1 MRYSPDMAAL
11 GPGKAQGARAPA
23 LSKYALLS
31 VLAALCTIALKTLAW
46 WLTDSVGLLS
56 DAAESLVN
64 LAAAGVTMYALRVA
78 ARPPDS
84 RHHFGHTKAEYFS
97 AAVEGQLILIA
108 ALSILFQASIRWLD
122 PRPVSEVSWG
132 VVISIIAAAINGLV
146 AWRLLAVG
154 RQHGSAA
161 LVADAKHLLTD
172 LWTTFG
178 VVLGLIAVHLT
189 GILWLDPLIACLVA
203 LHILWVGWDLLQS
216 SSHNLRDRAWDQSSI
231 DALTDILQSFRSEDL
246 DIHALRTR
254 VSGQR
259 KYVDMHVL
267 VPGSWTVK
275 QGHDRIEEIEHA
287 IMQAFPMTDVM
298 CHLEPEDDPL
308 SHNDY
313 LCEVSISSEGRA
325 PKGHFS
331 MAQHLS

>member
-1 MRYSPDMAAL
+1 MANAA
-11 GPGKAQGARAPA
+11 PNKAIGASSQA
-23 LSKYALLS
+23 LSRYALLS

-64 LAAAGVTMYALRVA
+64 LAAAGVTVYALRVA
-78 ARPPDS
+78 ARPPDAK
-84 RHHFGHTKAEYFS
+84 HHFGHSKAEYFS

-108 ALSILFQASIRWLD
+108 ALSILFQASLRWLD
-122 PRPVSEVSWG
+122 PRPVTEVSWG
-132 VVISIIAAAINGLV
+132 VVISVIAAAINGVV
-146 AWRLLAVG
+146 AWRLLSVG
-154 RQHGSAA
+154 KRHSSAA

-172 LWTTFG
+172 LWTTLG

-216 SSHNLRDRAWDQSSI
+216 SSHNLRDRAWDQDAI
-231 DALTDILQSFRSEDL
+231 DSLTDILVKFRSDEL
-246 DIHALRTR
+246 DIHGLRTR

-267 VPGSWTVK
+267 VPGAWSVQ
-275 QGHDRIEEIEHA
+275 QGHDRIEEIEAA
-287 IMQAFPMTDVM
+287 ITQAFPRTDVM
-298 CHLEPEDDPL
+298 CHLEPADDPL

-313 LCEVSISSEGRA
+313 LCEVSISSEGSA

-331 MAQHLS
+331 MRSCSL

>member
-1 MRYSPDMAAL
+1 MAN
-11 GPGKAQGARAPA
+11 GASSPA

-31 VLAALCTIALKTLAW
+31 IFAALSTIALKTLAW

-84 RHHFGHTKAEYFS
+84 KHHFGHSKAEYFS

-108 ALSILFQASIRWLD
+108 AVSILFQASIRWLD
-122 PRPVSEVSWG
+122 PRPITEVSWG
-132 VVISIIAAAINGLV
+132 VVISVLAALINGLV

-154 RQHGSAA
+154 RQHDSAA

-216 SSHNLRDRAWDQSSI
+216 SSHNLRDRAWDQEALES
-231 DALTDILQSFRSEDL
+231 LTDILASFRSDDL
-246 DIHALRTR
+246 DIHGLRTR

-267 VPGSWTVK
+267 VPGAWSV
-275 QGHDRIEEIEHA
+275 QEGHDRIEEIETA
-287 IMQAFPMTDVM
+287 ITDRFPRTEVM
-298 CHLEPEDDPL
+298 CHLEPADDPL

-313 LCEVSISSEGRA
+313 LCEVSVSSSGST

-331 MAQHLS
+331 LGQHQLM

>member
-1 MRYSPDMAAL
+1 MGRKDAA
-11 GPGKAQGARAPA
+11 RPA

-31 VLAALCTIALKTLAW
+31 VLAAVCTILLKTIAW

-64 LAAAGVTMYALRVA
+64 LAAAGVTVYALRVA

-84 RHHFGHTKAEYFS
+84 KHHFGHTKAEYFS
-97 AAVEGQLILIA
+97 AAVEGQLIFIA
-108 ALSILFQASIRWLD
+108 AISILIQASLRWMD
-122 PRPVSEVSWG
+122 PRPVTELSSG
-132 VVISIIAAAINGLV
+132 IVISILASVVNGLV

-154 RQHGSAA
+154 RQHDSAA

-172 LWTTFG
+172 IWTTVG

-189 GILWLDPLIACLVA
+189 GLLWLDPLIACVVA

-216 SSHNLRDRAWDQSSI
+216 SSHNLRDRAWDQEAI
-231 DALTDILQSFRSEDL
+231 DKLADILDRFRDETL
-246 DIHALRTR
+246 DIHGLRTR

-267 VPGSWTVK
+267 VPGAWTVQ
-275 QGHDRIEEIEHA
+275 QGHDQVEKIETA
-287 IMQAFPMTDVM
+287 IIQSFPKTEVL
-298 CHLEPEDDPL
+298 CHLEPQDDPL

-313 LCEVSISSEGRA
+313 LCEVSVSSDGIT
-325 PKGHFS
+325 PKGHFA
-331 MAQHLS
+331 MMQPL

>member
-1 MRYSPDMAAL
+1 M
-11 GPGKAQGARAPA
+11 
-23 LSKYALLS
+23 LS
-31 VLAALCTIALKTLAW
+31 VLAALCTIVLKTLAW

-64 LAAAGVTMYALRVA
+64 LAAAGVTVYALRVA

-84 RHHFGHTKAEYFS
+84 KHHFGHTKAEYFS
-97 AAVEGQLILIA
+97 AAIEGQLIFIA
-108 ALSILFQASIRWLD
+108 AISILVQAGMRWMD
-122 PRPVSEVSWG
+122 PKPVTEVSWG
-132 VVISIIAAAINGLV
+132 ILISIIASVINGFV
-146 AWRLLAVG
+146 AWRLLAIG
-154 RQHGSAA
+154 RKHGSAA
-161 LVADAKHLLTD
+161 LVADGQHLLTD

-203 LHILWVGWDLLQS
+203 LHILWVGWDLLQA
-216 SSHNLRDRAWDQSSI
+216 SSHNLRDRAWEQ
-231 DALTDILQSFRSEDL
+231 DAIESLTDILAKFRSDSL

-267 VPGSWTVK
+267 VPGAWTVK
-275 QGHDRIEEIEHA
+275 QGHDQVEEIEHA
-287 IMQAFPMTDVM
+287 ITQVFPQTEVM
-298 CHLEPEDDPL
+298 CHLEPQDDPL

-313 LCEVSISSEGRA
+313 LCEVSVSSEGST
-325 PKGHFS
+325 PKGHFAIYQPLKGVS
-331 MAQHLS
+331 